1 MGKLKVLITG
11 GNGYIGKSLYNF
23 FEQKY
28 EVTLLTRKEFDLTN
42 PFETNKWFKDKSF
55 DVLIHTAI
63 NGGSRLKIDDYNV
76 MDQNLKMFYNLLNEK
91 NKFKKFIN
99 LGSGAETNFD
109 SPYGISKYIIKKSI
123 LEKKDFFNIRIF
135 GLFDENELSTRF
147 IKGNLIR
154 YLNREEMIIYENKK
168 MDFFYMKDFIKLI
181 EFFMLNNDP
190 PKEINCS
197 YPESFSLLQ
206 IVEFINSLDSYK
218 VKINGGNK
226 SNDDYVGEYSDLNLK
241 LIGLFDGIRETY
253 KLLKNKTT
261 NLQ

>member
-1 MGKLKVLITG
+1 
-11 GNGYIGKSLYNF
+11 
-23 FEQKY
+23 
-28 EVTLLTRKEFDLTN
+28 
-42 PFETNKWFKDKSF
+42 
-55 DVLIHTAI
+55 
-63 NGGSRLKIDDYNV
+63 
-76 MDQNLKMFYNLLNEK
+76 
-91 NKFKKFIN
+91 
-99 LGSGAETNFD
+99 
-109 SPYGISKYIIKKSI
+109 
-123 LEKKDFFNIRIF
+123 
-135 GLFDENELSTRF
+135 
-147 IKGNLIR
+147 
-154 YLNREEMIIYENKK
+154 MIIYENKK

>member
-1 MGKLKVLITG
+1 
-11 GNGYIGKSLYNF
+11 
-23 FEQKY
+23 
-28 EVTLLTRKEFDLTN
+28 
-42 PFETNKWFKDKSF
+42 
-55 DVLIHTAI
+55 
-63 NGGSRLKIDDYNV
+63 